1 MANLLAVYGVRA
13 VVIDAQPGIYEYPRA
28 VGIDDESLRT
38 YQSIGI
44 VGRLLEA
51 IVQNTPIRYYTSW
64 GRLMARV
71 EPSVRPFGWPRR
83 NNFLQ
88 PLFEAALRE
97 NVAASDSVEL
107 WLGARLAGF
116 EQDAD
121 GVTAEVTT
129 GDGEA
134 VSLRARYLV
143 GADGGRS
150 TVRKI
155 AGIEMTG
162 STAPSKWLVVDVADD
177 ELDAPYSAVY
187 CDPVR
192 PVLVVPAPYRHR
204 RFEFKLHP
212 DDDEEQM
219 TRPERVI
226 QLIAPRYGSTPLP
239 TIVRSR
245 VY

>member
-1 MANLLAVYGVRA
+1 MKWTQVSARSVARDVTRCQLFERTLMTHPSGAVREVTTDVAVIGAGPCGITRENLLAVYGVRA

-38 YQSIGI
+38 YQA
-44 VGRLLEA
+44 VGVVKRLLED

-64 GRLMARV
+64 GRLMAPV

-97 NVAASDSVEL
+97 RVTASDTVEL
-107 WLGARLAGF
+107 WLGTTLTGY

-121 GVTAEVTT
+121 GITAVIETS
-129 GDGEA
+129 DGEA
-134 VSLRARYLV
+134 IRLRAKYLI
-143 GADGGRS
+143 GTDGGRS

-162 STAPSKWLVVDVADD
+162 STAPSKWLCA
-177 ELDAPYSAVY
+177 
-187 CDPVR
+187 
-192 PVLVVPAPYRHR
+192 
-204 RFEFKLHP
+204 
-212 DDDEEQM
+212 
-219 TRPERVI
+219 
-226 QLIAPRYGSTPLP
+226 
-239 TIVRSR
+239 RSR
-245 VY
+245 RRAAG